1 MYVLNFRR
9 GSGAPPVP
17 TTVPE
22 YVHLQVEKS
31 ITAHKKIVMR

>member
-17 TTVPE
+17 TVPE